1 MRGKPIATER
11 FGWILGVGAAEGETA
26 MTDTTAMIIT
36 ERGELVEVEQP
47 IPFDGAGAIFWAA
60 NPDLSERTRK
70 IYSDAMGHFCL
81 WLRGQGLDGVNEITI
96 RHLIEYRAGWQA
108 RLDAGELTR
117 RTLANRLVGIRR
129 FLKHLAIEGLLRQGL
144 TPERIDAYLKSPKLQ
159 RGQVAPAWLNKEEI
173 ADLRGV
179 ITDPRDQAMITL
191 ALGAG
196 LRVSELVNL
205 RLRHL
210 TPLQGGRALLR
221 VEAGKGHK
229 DREFTIPAKVF
240 RAVRGYV
247 QETGRS
253 FRRKRD
259 QDALVFRSRQGDG
272 LSERRVNQ
280 LLARYSEAAGIA
292 KPTSAHTLRHTFAT
306 QFLIGGGSVI
316 VLNRILGHAN
326 LDTTMIY
333 AHIAD
338 MVRGQQWDVNW
349 LK

>member
-1 MRGKPIATER
+1 MTE
-11 FGWILGVGAAEGETA
+11 
-26 MTDTTAMIIT
+26 TAMIIT
-36 ERGELVEVEQP
+36 ERGDLVEVEEP
-47 IPFDGAGAIFWAA
+47 IPFDAAAAIFWAA

-70 IYSDAMGHFCL
+70 IYSGSIGHFCQH
-81 WLRGQGLDGVNEITI
+81 LRVLGLAGVNEITI
-96 RHLIEYRAGWQA
+96 RDLIGYRADWQA
-108 RLDAGELTR
+108 RSDVGELTR
-117 RTLANRLVGIRR
+117 RTLANKLVGVRR
-129 FLKHLAIEGLLRQGL
+129 FLKHLAIERLLKPGI
-144 TPERIDAYLKSPKLQ
+144 TPERIGAYLKSPRLP
-159 RGQVAPAWLNKEEI
+159 RGKAAPVWLNKEEI
-173 ADLRGV
+173 ADLRRV
-179 ITDPRDQAMITL
+179 ITDHRDLAMITL

-205 RLRHL
+205 RLRHF
-210 TPLQGGRALLR
+210 TPLQGGRALLH
-221 VEAGKGHK
+221 VEDSKGHR

-240 RAVRGYV
+240 RAVRQYV

-259 QDALVFRSRQGDG
+259 RDGLVFQGRQGDG

-280 LLARYSEAAGIA
+280 LLAGYSEAAGIA
-292 KPTSAHTLRHTFAT
+292 KPVSAHTLRHTFAT

-316 VLNRILGHAN
+316 VLSKILGHAN

-338 MVRGQQWDVNW
+338 LVRGRQWKASW